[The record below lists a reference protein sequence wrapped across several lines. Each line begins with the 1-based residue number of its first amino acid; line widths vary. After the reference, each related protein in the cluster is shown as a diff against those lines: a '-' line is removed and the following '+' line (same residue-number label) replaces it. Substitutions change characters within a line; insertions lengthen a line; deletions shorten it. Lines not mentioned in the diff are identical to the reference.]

1 MDVLLSVITV
11 IGSTM
16 FVIAIGMKLFNLKF
30 IKHDD
35 GTWTVYN
42 KTIFDES
49 DRALKELKNEIDTLT
64 KRVKLS
70 EKRAELLKSENAS
83 LKELCKSREEQV
95 SSLSSAIEEHNIN
108 IEPSTPEK
116 EPDNTNHTYAVIRHN
131 GLKERSE
138 EAIRNSAET
147 LNRMLVRN
155 QDSNEQ

>member
-1 MDVLLSVITV
+1 MDMLLNVTTI
-11 IGSTM
+11 IGSSM
-16 FVIAIGMKLFNLKF
+16 FIIMIGMKVFNLKF
-30 IKHDD
+30 IRQDN

-42 KTIFDES
+42 KKVLDDS
-49 DRALKELKNEIDTLT
+49 NRALKELKKEIDTLT
-64 KRVKLS
+64 KRVRLS
-70 EKRAELLKSENAS
+70 EKRAELLKTENAS

-108 IEPSTPEK
+108 NEPSVPEK

-147 LNRMLVRN
+147 LNRILVRN
-155 QDSNEQ
+155 QNSNEQ

>member
-1 MDVLLSVITV
+1 MDELLSVTTI
-11 IGSTM
+11 IGSSM
-16 FVIAIGMKLFNLKF
+16 FIILIGMRLFNLKF
-30 IKHDD
+30 IKQND

-42 KTIFDES
+42 KKVLDDS
-49 DRALKELKNEIDTLT
+49 NRALKELKNEIDTLT
-64 KRVKLS
+64 KRVRLS
-70 EKRAELLKSENAS
+70 EKRAELLKTENAS

-108 IEPSTPEK
+108 NEPSAPEK

>member
-1 MDVLLSVITV
+1 MDELLSVTTI
-11 IGSTM
+11 IGSSM
-16 FVIAIGMKLFNLKF
+16 FIILIGMRLFDLKF
-30 IKHDD
+30 IKQND

-42 KTIFDES
+42 KKVLDDS
-49 DRALKELKNEIDTLT
+49 NRALKELKNEIDTLT
-64 KRVKLS
+64 KRVRLS
-70 EKRAELLKSENAS
+70 EKRAELLKTENAS

-108 IEPSTPEK
+108 NESSAPEK

>member
-1 MDVLLSVITV
+1 MDELLSVTTI
-11 IGSTM
+11 IGSSM
-16 FVIAIGMKLFNLKF
+16 FIILIGMRLFNLKF
-30 IKHDD
+30 IKQND
-35 GTWTVYN
+35 GTWIVYN
-42 KTIFDES
+42 KKVLDDS
-49 DRALKELKNEIDTLT
+49 NRALKELKNEIDTLT
-64 KRVKLS
+64 KRVRLS
-70 EKRAELLKSENAS
+70 EKRAELLKTENAS

-95 SSLSSAIEEHNIN
+95 SSLSSAIEEHNIYN
-108 IEPSTPEK
+108 EPSTPEK